1 MRIKGKLSH
10 IRLLVLVLLFAGVP
24 KFAQA
29 AADSNMPAAGPASHK
44 TTSANA
50 GAFVISDRTFLMKS
64 IAEVAMNR
72 DFSSQSAGNC
82 SSSASSIIGVG
93 KSLSFC
99 SRIDC
104 AAPPPGC
111 YYGPPDTDAHGCA
124 IDCGQLICGP
134 PQ

>member
-10 IRLLVLVLLFAGVP
+10 IRLFVLVLLFAGVP
-24 KFAQA
+24 ILVQA
-29 AADSNMPAAGPASHK
+29 ADNRMPAAGPASHK
-44 TTSANA
+44 TTSSDA

-64 IAEVAMNR
+64 IAEVAPR
-72 DFSSQSAGNC
+72 SAGANC
-82 SSSASSIIGVG
+82 TSGVSPIGVG

-111 YYGPPDTDAHGCA
+111 YYGKPDTDQNGCA